1 MERRPLHPQM
11 ASGNRH
17 QPVILA
23 QGESN
28 FGDAMGSGRSHFLA
42 VTLSRARRA
51 ADLPVADEPRLE
63 VFRHRHG
70 HARVAALAVDL
81 EIARHPDATDRALG
95 GRPREPVAVELAE
108 RVAAAADDERHVRRR
123 IPLGSGTLPRLP
135 VAALDD
141 MLRIGQRRR
150 TITRVL
156 DYRPVEP
163 RPNRRH
169 RLRLGLLVATSDTG
183 CEVREAEF
191 AKRGQPLLACVARPL
206 ACNESPYRRG
216 GPLAAAGTPP

>member
-28 FGDAMGSGRSHFLA
+28 FVDRMGSGSSHFLA

-81 EIARHPDATDRALG
+81 EIARHPAATDGAMAVRH
-95 GRPREPVAVELAE
+95 REHVAVELAE
-108 RVAAAADDERHVRRR
+108 RVAAAADDERHVRRI

-135 VAALDD
+135 SPALAD
-141 MLRIGQRRR
+141 MPRIGQRRP

-156 DYRPVEP
+156 DYRTVE
-163 RPNRRH
+163 
-169 RLRLGLLVATSDTG
+169 A
-183 CEVREAEF
+183 
-191 AKRGQPLLACVARPL
+191 
-206 ACNESPYRRG
+206 
-216 GPLAAAGTPP
+216 